1 LFGDAVLAEDVALD
15 DVGLGCF
22 GDVGDAGGE
31 EGVTVVDVTVFGE
44 EADKALEGAVVSCG
58 FRLGG

>member
-31 EGVTVVDVTVFGE
+31 EGIAVVDVAVFGE
-44 EADKALEGAVVSCG
+44 EAD
-58 FRLGG
+58 